1 VRFTKSRQQ
10 LLDSVKII
18 ADGSIEAHFP
28 VSAALGYRDGD

>member
-18 ADGSIEAHFP
+18 ADRSIEPRFS
-28 VSAALGYRDGD
+28 VSAAVSYRDGD